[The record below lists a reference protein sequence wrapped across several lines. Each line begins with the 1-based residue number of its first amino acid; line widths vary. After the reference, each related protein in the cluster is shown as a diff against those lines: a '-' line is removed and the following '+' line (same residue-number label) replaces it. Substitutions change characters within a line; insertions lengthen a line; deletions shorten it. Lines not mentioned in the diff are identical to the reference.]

1 MNLITV
7 SVAVVCHGKEPA
19 GFLKKCL
26 QLYLC
31 HHLECHEALGMED
44 GAILNG
50 QISASSQLDANHAA
64 IQGRLNSQATA
75 SKAGSWSA
83 FTSDVD
89 QWLQVDLGN
98 LHSTV
103 TRVATQG
110 GNTHSQWVTNYTLG
124 YSDDG
129 INFHFYKEQGRNES
143 KVGYA
148 SSTESDKLTA

>member
-1 MNLITV
+1 
-7 SVAVVCHGKEPA
+7 
-19 GFLKKCL
+19 
-26 QLYLC
+26 
-31 HHLECHEALGMED
+31 MED
-44 GAILNG
+44 GEILNG

-89 QWLQVDLGN
+89 QWLQIDLGN

-110 GNTHSQWVTNYTLG
+110 GHTNSQWVTNYTLG

-129 INFHFYKEQGRNES
+129 INFHFYKEQGQIES
-143 KVGYA
+143 KVGNA
-148 SSTESDKLTA
+148 TSTESDEVTSLISS

>member
-1 MNLITV
+1 M
-7 SVAVVCHGKEPA
+7 CH
-19 GFLKKCL
+19 
-26 QLYLC
+26 Q
-31 HHLECHEALGMED
+31 LECQGALGMED

-64 IQGRLNSQATA
+64 IHGRLNSQATT

-89 QWLQVDLGN
+89 QWLQIDLGN

-110 GNTHSQWVTNYTLG
+110 GHTNSQWVTNYTLG

-129 INFHFYKEQGRNES
+129 IKIHFYKEKKQKET
-143 KVGYA
+143 KVDYA
-148 SSTESDKLTA
+148 SSLYFNICSF

>member
-1 MNLITV
+1 ML
-7 SVAVVCHGKEPA
+7 CHGKEPVDV
-19 GFLKKCL
+19 LKAVVFKLYFC
-26 QLYLC
+26 LYL
-31 HHLECHEALGMED
+31 ECQGALGMED

-64 IQGRLNSQATA
+64 IHGRLNTQSTS

-83 FTSDVD
+83 FTSDVN

-98 LHSTV
+98 LHSSV

-110 GNTHSQWVTNYTLG
+110 GNTRSQWVTNYTLG

-129 INFHFYKEQGRNES
+129 VNFRFYRERGQNEI

-148 SSTESDKLTA
+148 SATN

>member
-1 MNLITV
+1 
-7 SVAVVCHGKEPA
+7 
-19 GFLKKCL
+19 
-26 QLYLC
+26 
-31 HHLECHEALGMED
+31 MED
-44 GAILNG
+44 GAIVNG

-64 IQGRLNSQATA
+64 IHGRLNSQATA

-89 QWLQVDLGN
+89 QWLQVDLGS

-110 GNTHSQWVTNYTLG
+110 GNTNSQWVTNYTLG

-129 INFHFYKEQGRNES
+129 IKIYFYKEKKQKET
-143 KVGYA
+143 KVVYA
-148 SSTESDKLTA
+148 SSTECDTVTSSISS